1 MDYTFDFYFIDD
13 GNGRGGGGGGEGGEG
28 RDGGISSQFIYD
40 DPRFFSK
47 LYLLIKSVGLLCYTP
62 LFLRCETPELYI
74 MMNLMMGLSTINT
87 ARYEYRHYKRYGTTF
102 SSVSEFRRWK
112 VTLCPQ
118 SRIVFSISEFILKL
132 AHFIYVYPP
141 QLDFNTPCNI
151 GKSFLLLH
159 TIILFCVYLLTG
171 IFSCGFM
178 AIVYGEAMYRR
189 FYRGRRREGSGSGS
203 GSVSFTRSFP
213 NLDEEECCICLTNSN
228 DDPWVILPCKHLFHE
243 SCISRWLITRDT
255 CPVCRVRVSGAVT

>member
-1 MDYTFDFYFIDD
+1 
-13 GNGRGGGGGGEGGEG
+13 
-28 RDGGISSQFIYD
+28 
-40 DPRFFSK
+40 
-47 LYLLIKSVGLLCYTP
+47 LLCYAT
-62 LFLRCETPELYI
+62 LLSRCVNPEIYI

-112 VTLCPQ
+112 ATLCPQ
-118 SRIVFSISEFILKL
+118 SRIVFSISELIFKI

-141 QLDFNTPCNI
+141 ELEFNTPCNI

-159 TIILFCVYLLTG
+159 TVVLFCVYLLTV

-189 FYRGRRREGSGSGS
+189 FYRSRTRSRSRSRSRED
-203 GSVSFTRSFP
+203 SVSVDVRVNFTRTFP
-213 NLDEEECCICLTNSN
+213 SVDEECCICLTNAN
-228 DDPWVILPCKHLFHE
+228 QEPWIILPCKHLFHE
-243 SCISRWLITRDT
+243 TCISRWLITRDT

>member
-1 MDYTFDFYFIDD
+1 
-13 GNGRGGGGGGEGGEG
+13 
-28 RDGGISSQFIYD
+28 
-40 DPRFFSK
+40 
-47 LYLLIKSVGLLCYTP
+47 LLCYAT
-62 LFLRCETPELYI
+62 LLSRCVNPEIYI

-112 VTLCPQ
+112 ATLCPQ
-118 SRIVFSISEFILKL
+118 SRIVFSISELIFKI

-141 QLDFNTPCNI
+141 ELEFNTPCNI

-159 TIILFCVYLLTG
+159 TVVLFCVYLLTV

-189 FYRGRRREGSGSGS
+189 FYRSR
-203 GSVSFTRSFP
+203 TRSRTFP
-213 NLDEEECCICLTNSN
+213 SVDEECCICLTNAN
-228 DDPWVILPCKHLFHE
+228 QEPWIILPCKHLFHE
-243 SCISRWLITRDT
+243 TCISRWLITRDT